1 MQTYIAVL
9 VLLLSVAA
17 CGSPKAEETAA
28 NGNANLVKLS
38 AEDRKSLGL
47 TVGEFHQEKLSAD
60 LKINGQTAIQNQD
73 KALITSSM
81 GGMVKIISLQ
91 EEYLSLPSKIE
102 LVKLE
107 LRRQKELN
115 AGQAGSLK
123 QLQQIEADLKL
134 LTTRQTSLQTQLNII
149 SKHSQ
154 QNINGSSQIF
164 GIY

>member
-1 MQTYIAVL
+1 
-9 VLLLSVAA
+9 
-17 CGSPKAEETAA
+17 
-28 NGNANLVKLS
+28 
-38 AEDRKSLGL
+38 
-47 TVGEFHQEKLSAD
+47 
-60 LKINGQTAIQNQD
+60 
-73 KALITSSM
+73 M